1 MTHTFWQRRRLRG
14 QDIVDQ
20 VGERGADKGRPA
32 GSALVQHA
40 PQRPQVGGC
49 GVGGPVLE
57 QLGGHVAGG
66 TMLGLQARNT
76 VIWEGAAPGCLEELG
91 AQQALH
97 GSAEQVTACSILQ
110 CHHSSIQR
118 CRHYNRDLTLR
129 SLLSLTGGIVCRGPQ
144 FCPASQRHGTSD
156 LAIPEQNAALLASPL
171 LVCCCCCSLAIAGVF
186 PTAAAA
192 AGDLAGIQETL
203 WEAKEGIAI
212 IAAL

>member
-1 MTHTFWQRRRLRG
+1 
-14 QDIVDQ
+14 
-20 VGERGADKGRPA
+20 
-32 GSALVQHA
+32 
-40 PQRPQVGGC
+40 
-49 GVGGPVLE
+49 
-57 QLGGHVAGG
+57 
-66 TMLGLQARNT
+66 MLGLQARNT

-110 CHHSSIQR
+110 CHHSSIQG

-171 LVCCCCCSLAIAGVF
+171 QSHIVLWQLLVCSQQRQLLQGTLLASRRLCGRPRKA
-186 PTAAAA
+186 
-192 AGDLAGIQETL
+192 
-203 WEAKEGIAI
+203 
-212 IAAL
+212 